1 MLFVK
6 ALQVFDDK
14 DGYLGALQQK
24 AHYPDQLVMLDSALR
39 ARYPALAEQA
49 HDAYGWRTV
58 LETAEA
64 INLFQG
70 REDHK
75 HAL

>member
-1 MLFVK
+1 MKLVK
-6 ALQVFDDK
+6 ALQVFDDR
-14 DGYLGALQQK
+14 DGYLGVLQQK
-24 AHYPDQLVMLDSALR
+24 EYGYFVMMDNVLR

-49 HDAYGWRTV
+49 HDAHGWRTV

-64 INLFQG
+64 IKSFQ
-70 REDHK
+70 DK